1 MLPFVIIKSGILS
14 VLLESPEGSSSS
26 KVITLTSWAL
36 ERLADQLGL
45 RPPEALNL
53 ENLSKNAQ
61 VTGLVTAELPVKAA
75 SESSRHLRALCM
87 NVGFLHALLNQAELH
102 RLQKG
107 CKRACSMQAEVGG
120 IAR

>member
-75 SESSRHLRALCM
+75 EADQESKQPVNPR
-87 NVGFLHALLNQAELH
+87 
-102 RLQKG
+102 
-107 CKRACSMQAEVGG
+107 G
-120 IAR
+120 ICGRCA